1 MSMHARLSAVVATLA
16 TLSLL
21 PSMIAAQGQA
31 IDSARG
37 TSTSGSGVSASRE
50 YTPPTGPAPRLPNGR
65 PDFSGVWD
73 HQYVPDMTVT
83 NQRNPA
89 LQTGPK
95 ELPFT
100 PAGLENM
107 KNYNPERDGDYTGMC
122 MPYGLMRSM
131 NAPYPIQIFQND
143 KYIAFLFEVSTW
155 FHVVPF
161 KNEHPKEPDPTWFGN
176 SIAKWDGD
184 TLIVDTIGFNGYTR
198 LDTVG
203 RPHSDKLHLVQTFRM
218 IDAGHIAYKVT
229 ITDPVYYTL
238 PWSNERIMTLSNGDL
253 LEYSCEENNRG
264 MWEGRIKLWTP
275 PNATPP
281 RATPAMPEGK
291 K

>member
-1 MSMHARLSAVVATLA
+1 MSMHARLSVVVMLA

-21 PSMIAAQGQA
+21 PSMLAAQGQA

-100 PAGLENM
+100 AAGLENM

-122 MPYGLMRSM
+122 MP
-131 NAPYPIQIFQND
+131 
-143 KYIAFLFEVSTW
+143 
-155 FHVVPF
+155 
-161 KNEHPKEPDPTWFGN
+161 
-176 SIAKWDGD
+176 
-184 TLIVDTIGFNGYTR
+184 
-198 LDTVG
+198 
-203 RPHSDKLHLVQTFRM
+203 
-218 IDAGHIAYKVT
+218 
-229 ITDPVYYTL
+229 
-238 PWSNERIMTLSNGDL
+238 
-253 LEYSCEENNRG
+253 
-264 MWEGRIKLWTP
+264 
-275 PNATPP
+275 
-281 RATPAMPEGK
+281 
-291 K
+291 